1 MKIILYSN
9 DISARSYLMDN
20 SDNQLDLTNFNMCI
34 ARMNSNDDYIQ
45 HLMDW
50 YHAHMLQRLTTE
62 HESEIPKFNMD
73 DLSYQIESNIGIRV
87 VVALEITQDTF
98 TELRKT
104 PWKDILIVLDYNRPT
119 HREHWKID
127 IAPRLLE
134 SHYNDIAIDMPNGSK
149 LYPIILESSAGK
161 LTQVTDVTTCKVWT
175 HYVT

>member
-34 ARMNSNDDYIQ
+34 ARMNNNDDYIQ

-50 YHAHMLQRLTTE
+50 YHNHMLQRLTTE

-98 TELRKT
+98 AELRKT
-104 PWKDILIVLDYNRPT
+104 PWKDILIVLVPDYSNLIITISQLICRTAASFIRSYWNHLP
-119 HREHWKID
+119 EN
-127 IAPRLLE
+127 
-134 SHYNDIAIDMPNGSK
+134 SHK
-149 LYPIILESSAGK
+149 
-161 LTQVTDVTTCKVWT
+161 
-175 HYVT
+175 